1 MARRSSSY
9 SVSIRSYVRF
19 ALLMALPSTG
29 TSLLLLLLFRRLIN
43 TSAEVDSLAEVDGLA
58 VYLFSA
64 AALAAVAS
72 ALAGLWV
79 GRRFSGRIRG
89 IVEKADAM
97 AAPITGHRP
106 KVVDELGAL
115 DAAMGR
121 LTLSMDRFIRDRD
134 ILARLPEGM
143 LVMEFDGTI
152 LFFNA
157 TAESLLDSLEQF
169 RGKPILAA
177 DGLFPLANGN
187 TQMPR
192 LLKQLQEGRRS
203 VHRDEVLA
211 TTALGQPLLLEVT
224 IQRRDAAH
232 GFSVLV
238 MFFRDASEKRRIREQ
253 IRRADQLAFLGGLA
267 ARVAHE
273 IRTPQAMIR
282 GLVELLQADL
292 AASDPRRAY
301 IDRILHGLA
310 RQDRLVEDLLTLSH
324 PEPET
329 WGAVAVP
336 VLLNDVL
343 DILPGEP
350 KLLIT
355 YPQGGE
361 IPTVWGDALRLSQV
375 FANLIR
381 NAVEATPEGTPID
394 VTVEQEEER
403 VRVAVRNTGVGIP
416 PELQDRIF
424 QPFFT
429 TKARGTGLGLAI
441 ARQIVEAHRGSLRV
455 ESDGKSETTFVVEL
469 PVAPIA
475 TAGMR
480 D

>member
-1 MARRSSSY
+1 MGRASSSGY
-9 SVSIRSYVRF
+9 AVSMRIYIRF
-19 ALLMALPSTG
+19 AVLTTLPSAA
-29 TSLLLLLLFRRLIN
+29 TSLLVLFLLRGRLDPAQADRSTLVLF
-43 TSAEVDSLAEVDGLA
+43 AGAA
-58 VYLFSA
+58 A
-64 AALAAVAS
+64 AALVS
-72 ALAGLWV
+72 VGAGVLV
-79 GRRFSGRIRG
+79 GMRFAGRIRE
-89 IVEKADAM
+89 IVDKADAM
-97 AAPITGHRP
+97 AAPLAGQRP
-106 KVVDELGAL
+106 RVLDELGAL

-121 LTLSMDRFIRDRD
+121 LTLSMDRFVRDRD

-143 LVMEFDGTI
+143 LVMELDGAI

-157 TAESLLDSLEQF
+157 TAESLLDGLEQF
-169 RGKPILAA
+169 RGKAILSA
-177 DGLFPLANGN
+177 DGLFPVAKGN
-187 TQMPR
+187 TQMAR

-211 TTALGQPLLLEVT
+211 TTRTGQPLLLEVT

-232 GFSVLV
+232 GISVLV

-253 IRRADQLAFLGGLA
+253 IRRADQLAFLGGMA

-292 AASDPRRAY
+292 SESDRRRGY
-301 IDRILHGLA
+301 IDRILNGLA

-329 WGAVAVP
+329 WQAVTVP
-336 VLLNDVL
+336 ALLNDVI
-343 DILPGEP
+343 DILPGAP
-350 KLLIT
+350 KLSIA
-355 YPQGGE
+355 YPDGGDV
-361 IPTVWGDALRLSQV
+361 PTVWGDALRLSQV

-381 NAVEATPEGTPID
+381 NAVEATPEGTPIE
-394 VTVEQEEER
+394 VLVEAEDER
-403 VRVAVRNTGVGIP
+403 VRVVVRNTGVGIP

-429 TKARGTGLGLAI
+429 TKAKGTGLGLAI

-455 ESDGKSETTFVVEL
+455 ESDGKSETRFVVEL
-469 PVAPIA
+469 PGASVA
-475 TAGMR
+475 TAGAR
-480 D
+480 E

>member
-1 MARRSSSY
+1 MRKGSSPPRY
-9 SVSIRSYVRF
+9 AVSMRIYIRF
-19 ALLMALPSTG
+19 ALLTALPSTA
-29 TSLLLLLLFRRLIN
+29 TSLLLLFLLRPFLSGTRADRAAILLF
-43 TSAEVDSLAEVDGLA
+43 AGAAG
-58 VYLFSA
+58 
-64 AALAAVAS
+64 AALVS
-72 ALAGLWV
+72 TLAGLLV
-79 GRRFSGRIRG
+79 GLRYAGRIRG

-97 AAPITGHRP
+97 AAPLGGQRP
-106 KVVDELGAL
+106 RVPDELGAL

-121 LTLSMDRFIRDRD
+121 LTLSMDRFVRDRD

-143 LVMEFDGTI
+143 LVMELDGAI

-169 RGKPILAA
+169 RGRPILSAE
-177 DGLFPLANGN
+177 GLFPMAKGN
-187 TQMPR
+187 TQIAR

-203 VHRDEVLA
+203 VHRDEILA
-211 TTALGQPLLLEVT
+211 TTATGQPLLLEIT

-253 IRRADQLAFLGGLA
+253 IRRADQLAFLGGMA

-292 AASDPRRAY
+292 SESDPRRAY
-301 IDRILHGLA
+301 IDRILNGLA

-329 WGAVAVP
+329 WQAVTVP
-336 VLLNDVL
+336 ALVHDVL
-343 DILPGEP
+343 DILPDDP
-350 KLLIT
+350 KVSIT
-355 YPQGGE
+355 YPEGGE
-361 IPTVWGDALRLSQV
+361 VPTIWGDALRLSQV
-375 FANLIR
+375 FTNLIR
-381 NAVEATPEGTPID
+381 NAAEATPEGTPVEIS
-394 VTVEQEEER
+394 VEQEEER
-403 VRVAVRNTGVGIP
+403 VRVVIRNTGVGIP
-416 PELQDRIF
+416 LELQDRIF

-429 TKARGTGLGLAI
+429 TKTKGTGLGLPI

-455 ESDGKSETTFVVEL
+455 ESDGKSETKFVVEF
-469 PVAPIA
+469 PVAPLA
-475 TAGMR
+475 TAGVR
-480 D
+480 E

>member
-1 MARRSSSY
+1 MRKRSSPPRY
-9 SVSIRSYVRF
+9 NVSMRIYVRF
-19 ALLMALPSTG
+19 ALLTAVPSVA
-29 TSLLLLLLFRRLIN
+29 TSLLLLFLLRPFLTGRRVDRAVMLLF
-43 TSAEVDSLAEVDGLA
+43 AG
-58 VYLFSA
+58 
-64 AALAAVAS
+64 AAVA
-72 ALAGLWV
+72 ALVSTLVGLLV
-79 GRRFSGRIRG
+79 GLRYAGRIRG

-97 AAPITGHRP
+97 AAPLGGQRP
-106 KVVDELGAL
+106 RVLDELGAL

-121 LTLSMDRFIRDRD
+121 LTLSMDRFVRDRD

-143 LVMEFDGTI
+143 LVMELDGAV

-157 TAESLLDSLEQF
+157 TAESMLDSLEQF
-169 RGKPILAA
+169 RGRPILSA
-177 DGLFPLANGN
+177 DGLFPVAKGN
-187 TQMPR
+187 TQIAR
-192 LLKQLQEGRRS
+192 LMKQLQEGRRA

-211 TTALGQPLLLEVT
+211 TTATGQPLLLEVT

-253 IRRADQLAFLGGLA
+253 IRRADQLAFLGGMA

-292 AASDPRRAY
+292 SEADPRRAY
-301 IDRILHGLA
+301 IDRILNGLA

-329 WGAVAVP
+329 WQAVTVP
-336 VLLNDVL
+336 ALVHDVL
-343 DILPGEP
+343 DILPDDP
-350 KLLIT
+350 KVSIT
-355 YPQGGE
+355 YPEGGE
-361 IPTVWGDALRLSQV
+361 VPTIWGDALRLSQV
-375 FANLIR
+375 FTNLIR
-381 NAVEATPEGTPID
+381 NAAEATPEGTPVEIS
-394 VTVEQEEER
+394 VEQEDER
-403 VRVAVRNTGVGIP
+403 VRVVIRNTGVGIP

-429 TKARGTGLGLAI
+429 TKTKGTGLGLPI

-455 ESDGKSETTFVVEL
+455 ESDGKSETKFVVEL
-469 PVAPIA
+469 PVGPLA
-475 TAGMR
+475 TASVR
-480 D
+480 E